1 MTSAPAPGA
10 LPPSVLQPYANARLL
25 LYVHQLPGRF
35 DSPRL
40 GRMVC
45 DAFLKRAR
53 MVGESSSGL
62 GIDSGDVLYA
72 GYLCRSALLDP
83 SPTNPWD
90 WLTEDIPWSEVGCRP
105 PLADGRCCEAPAQG
119 AIWLGSLRDL
129 QSPGV
134 LPTAGRGQ
142 LAGLTVTEFAGP
154 FGAGGIGSL
163 TQPLLGERLELVL
176 KPNRIALVQAG
187 DTLLSLAE
195 RYGTTP
201 ETLRSLN
208 SDISANTVITTAA
221 GDTLNSL
228 AQLHGTTVSWLR
240 DQPENA
246 WLLRPEGHTV
256 IAGDTLTSVAQLY
269 GTTRST
275 LRKLNPP
282 YADYREWPGD
292 APLPLG
298 EVLTLFAIRPS
309 DVLLAGEPLLVPLYR
324 PSTPLP
330 AGSWLF
336 LPRRRAAAT
345 ATPEPDL

>member
-1 MTSAPAPGA
+1 MTATPAPGA

-90 WLTEDIPWSEVGCRP
+90 WLTADITWSEVGFRP

-134 LPTAGRGQ
+134 LPPTSRGQ
-142 LAGLTVTEFAGP
+142 LAGLRWAVC
-154 FGAGGIGSL
+154 ID
-163 TQPLLGERLELVL
+163 R
-176 KPNRIALVQAG
+176 
-187 DTLLSLAE
+187 LSLCVLASQVQLQGLVE
-195 RYGTTP
+195 G
-201 ETLRSLN
+201 RSR
-208 SDISANTVITTAA
+208 
-221 GDTLNSL
+221 
-228 AQLHGTTVSWLR
+228 H
-240 DQPENA
+240 
-246 WLLRPEGHTV
+246 EGF
-256 IAGDTLTSVAQLY
+256 SCC
-269 GTTRST
+269 
-275 LRKLNPP
+275 N
-282 YADYREWPGD
+282 
-292 APLPLG
+292 
-298 EVLTLFAIRPS
+298 
-309 DVLLAGEPLLVPLYR
+309 
-324 PSTPLP
+324 
-330 AGSWLF
+330 
-336 LPRRRAAAT
+336 RRRCNVFGMGR
-345 ATPEPDL
+345 